1 MSTSI
6 LATKLYIPTPRD
18 RAVLRPHL
26 IEQLTEGLHGKLTL
40 ISASAGFGK
49 TTLVSEWVAGCER
62 QSAWLSLDEEDNDLT
77 RFLTYLVAALQTV
90 IPTIDDDLLAALQ
103 SPQPPPTESIL
114 TSLLNEISNA
124 ENHFIFVLDDYHIID
139 NKQID
144 ETLTFLL
151 DHLPPQMHLV
161 ITTREDPSL
170 PLSRLRVR
178 DQLTELRA
186 ADLRFM
192 PAETAGFLNQMMGLN
207 LSDEDITA
215 LETRTEGW
223 IAGLQLAAISIKGQK
238 DTDKFIQSFTGSHR
252 FVLDYLIEEVMEQ
265 QPENVQTFLLETSI
279 LSRLSGPLCD
289 AVTSQDNGKETL
301 EILDRSNLFVVALDN
316 DRRWYR
322 YHHLFA
328 DVLLARLMEKKS
340 NLIPTL
346 QQRASKWYEQNDSPS
361 DAIHHALAA
370 KDFDRTA
377 DLLEKVWPAMDQTF
391 QTNTWLG
398 WAKALPDD
406 LVRTRPVLSVD
417 FAWTFLNQGELDAA
431 KYRLKDA
438 EKWLETPSTEQHQKM
453 VVVDEDRFHSLS
465 ASIASARTYIAMALG
480 DVPNTLIYAQQ
491 ALDLLPE
498 DAYLKRGPAASLL
511 GLAYWAS
518 GNLEEAHQALA
529 DAMNGFRK
537 SGNLIFA
544 ISGTYGLA
552 DIRVA
557 QGQLREAISIY
568 ERSLQ
573 LALEQ
578 GEPAIPGTADIYL
591 GLSKLFYEQGD
602 VETTK
607 ENLSKSEAL
616 GEQAALADW
625 PYRLRIAQARIKQS
639 EGDMNSALNLLD
651 EAEQLYFSSPV
662 PETHPI
668 SALKTQVWI
677 AQGKLTEALEWAQK
691 RGLSVDGEISY
702 LREFEFITLAKI
714 LIAQYKKGQEDEII
728 HQANILIERLL
739 KAAEDGERVGSV
751 IETLLLQALVYK
763 AQGEISLA
771 LEPLERALTLAEP
784 ESYLRIFVNEGAPM
798 QELLSE
804 AIAQEIMPDYVNKLL
819 AAFSTKK
826 QKTDSPPEQTL
837 INPLSER
844 ELEILTLIAAGLKNK
859 EIAEQLFISLNTVL
873 YHVKNIYNKLGVKK
887 RTLAIIKARE
897 LNLI

>member
-1 MSTSI
+1 MI
-6 LATKLYIPTPRD
+6 YVYIDLATKLYIPTPRD

-406 LVRTRPVLSVD
+406 LVRTRPVLSGD
-417 FAWTFLNQGELDAA
+417 FA
-431 KYRLKDA
+431 
-438 EKWLETPSTEQHQKM
+438 
-453 VVVDEDRFHSLS
+453 
-465 ASIASARTYIAMALG
+465 
-480 DVPNTLIYAQQ
+480 
-491 ALDLLPE
+491 
-498 DAYLKRGPAASLL
+498 
-511 GLAYWAS
+511 
-518 GNLEEAHQALA
+518 
-529 DAMNGFRK
+529 
-537 SGNLIFA
+537 
-544 ISGTYGLA
+544 
-552 DIRVA
+552 
-557 QGQLREAISIY
+557 
-568 ERSLQ
+568 
-573 LALEQ
+573 
-578 GEPAIPGTADIYL
+578 
-591 GLSKLFYEQGD
+591 
-602 VETTK
+602 
-607 ENLSKSEAL
+607 
-616 GEQAALADW
+616 
-625 PYRLRIAQARIKQS
+625 
-639 EGDMNSALNLLD
+639 
-651 EAEQLYFSSPV
+651 
-662 PETHPI
+662 
-668 SALKTQVWI
+668 
-677 AQGKLTEALEWAQK
+677 LT
-691 RGLSVDGEISY
+691 
-702 LREFEFITLAKI
+702 
-714 LIAQYKKGQEDEII
+714 
-728 HQANILIERLL
+728 
-739 KAAEDGERVGSV
+739 
-751 IETLLLQALVYK
+751 
-763 AQGEISLA
+763 
-771 LEPLERALTLAEP
+771 
-784 ESYLRIFVNEGAPM
+784 
-798 QELLSE
+798 
-804 AIAQEIMPDYVNKLL
+804 
-819 AAFSTKK
+819 
-826 QKTDSPPEQTL
+826 
-837 INPLSER
+837 
-844 ELEILTLIAAGLKNK
+844 
-859 EIAEQLFISLNTVL
+859 
-873 YHVKNIYNKLGVKK
+873 
-887 RTLAIIKARE
+887 
-897 LNLI
+897 